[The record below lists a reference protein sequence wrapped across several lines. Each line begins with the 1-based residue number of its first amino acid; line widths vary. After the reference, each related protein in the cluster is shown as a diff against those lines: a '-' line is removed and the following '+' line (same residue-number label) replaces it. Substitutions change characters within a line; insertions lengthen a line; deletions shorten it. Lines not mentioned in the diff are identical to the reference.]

1 MKTNLTVML
10 SAADSAEGMLRILI
24 FFVGLIMVLWG
35 INLFR
40 HAKSGKWT
48 KFQKAVDIVGL
59 LLFGILM
66 IMLLG
71 AFI

>member
-10 SAADSAEGMLRILI
+10 SAANSAEGMLRILI

-48 KFQKAVDIVGL
+48 KFQKAVDIIGL
-59 LLFGILM
+59 LLFSTLM
-66 IMLLG
+66 IMLLV
-71 AFI
+71 AMI

>member
-35 INLFR
+35 INIFR

-48 KFQKAVDIVGL
+48 KFQKAVDIIGL
-59 LLFGILM
+59 LLFGVLM

>member
-1 MKTNLTVML
+1 ML
-10 SAADSAEGMLRILI
+10 SARNSAEGALSMLILFI
-24 FFVGLIMVLWG
+24 GLIMVFWG

-59 LLFGILM
+59 IFFSILM
-66 IMLLG
+66 IMLLVVM
-71 AFI
+71 I

>member
-10 SAADSAEGMLRILI
+10 SAANSAEGMLRILI

-40 HAKSGKWT
+40 HAKSSKWT
-48 KFQKAVDIVGL
+48 KFQKAVDIIGL
-59 LLFGILM
+59 LLFGVLM
-66 IMLLG
+66 IMLLV
-71 AFI
+71 AMI

>member
-48 KFQKAVDIVGL
+48 KFQKAVDVIGL

-66 IMLLG
+66 IMLLV
-71 AFI
+71 AMI

>member
-48 KFQKAVDIVGL
+48 KFQKAVDIIGL
-59 LLFGILM
+59 FLFGILM
-66 IMLLG
+66 IMLLV
-71 AFI
+71 AMI

>member
-10 SAADSAEGMLRILI
+10 SVADSAEGMLRILI

-48 KFQKAVDIVGL
+48 KFQKAVDIIGL

-66 IMLLG
+66 IMLLV
-71 AFI
+71 AMI

>member
-48 KFQKAVDIVGL
+48 KFQKAVDIIGL
-59 LLFGILM
+59 LLFGTLM

>member
-48 KFQKAVDIVGL
+48 KFQKAVDVIGL
-59 LLFGILM
+59 LLFGTLM
-66 IMLLG
+66 IMLLV
-71 AFI
+71 AMI

>member
-24 FFVGLIMVLWG
+24 FFVGLIMVFWG

-48 KFQKAVDIVGL
+48 KFQKAVDIIGL

>member
-10 SAADSAEGMLRILI
+10 SAANSAEGMLRILI

-48 KFQKAVDIVGL
+48 KFQKAVDIIGL

-66 IMLLG
+66 IMLLV
-71 AFI
+71 AMI

>member
-10 SAADSAEGMLRILI
+10 FAADSAEGMLRILI

-48 KFQKAVDIVGL
+48 KFQKAVDIIGL

-66 IMLLG
+66 IMLLV
-71 AFI
+71 AMI

>member
-48 KFQKAVDIVGL
+48 KFQKAVDIIGL

-66 IMLLG
+66 IMLLVVLV
-71 AFI
+71 

>member
-48 KFQKAVDIVGL
+48 KFQKTVDIIGL
-59 LLFGILM
+59 LLFGTLM
-66 IMLLG
+66 IMLLV
-71 AFI
+71 AMI

>member
-48 KFQKAVDIVGL
+48 KFQKAVDIIGL
-59 LLFGILM
+59 LLFGVLM
-66 IMLLG
+66 IMLLV
-71 AFI
+71 AMI

>member
-1 MKTNLTVML
+1 ML
-10 SAADSAEGMLRILI
+10 SARNSAEGALNMLILFI
-24 FFVGLIMVLWG
+24 GLIMVFWG

-59 LLFGILM
+59 IFFGILM
-66 IMLLG
+66 IMLLVVM
-71 AFI
+71 I

>member
-1 MKTNLTVML
+1 MKTNLTAML

-48 KFQKAVDIVGL
+48 KFQKAVDIIGL

-66 IMLLG
+66 IMLLV
-71 AFI
+71 AMI

>member
-10 SAADSAEGMLRILI
+10 SAANSAEGMLRILI

-48 KFQKAVDIVGL
+48 KFQKAVDIIGL
-59 LLFGILM
+59 LLFGTLM
-66 IMLLG
+66 IMLIV
-71 AFI
+71 AMI

>member
-1 MKTNLTVML
+1 ML
-10 SAADSAEGMLRILI
+10 SAANSAEGMLRILI

-48 KFQKAVDIVGL
+48 KFQKAVDVIGL

-66 IMLLG
+66 IMLLV
-71 AFI
+71 AMI

>member
-10 SAADSAEGMLRILI
+10 SAAGSAEGMLRILI

-48 KFQKAVDIVGL
+48 KFQKAVDIIGL
-59 LLFGILM
+59 LLFGTLM
-66 IMLLG
+66 IMLLV
-71 AFI
+71 AMI

>member
-1 MKTNLTVML
+1 MKTNLTAML
-10 SAADSAEGMLRILI
+10 SAGNSAEGMLRILI

-48 KFQKAVDIVGL
+48 KFQKAVDIIGL
-59 LLFGILM
+59 LLFGTLM
-66 IMLLG
+66 IMLLV
-71 AFI
+71 AMI

>member
-10 SAADSAEGMLRILI
+10 SAGNSAEGMLKLLI

-40 HAKSGKWT
+40 HYKSGKWT
-48 KFQKAVDIVGL
+48 KFQKVVDIVGL
-59 LLFGILM
+59 LLFGTLM
-66 IMLLG
+66 IMLLV
-71 AFI
+71 AMI

>member
-10 SAADSAEGMLRILI
+10 SAANSAEGMLRILI

-48 KFQKAVDIVGL
+48 KFQKAVDIIGL
-59 LLFGILM
+59 LLFGTLM
-66 IMLLG
+66 IMLLV
-71 AFI
+71 AMI

>member
-10 SAADSAEGMLRILI
+10 SAGNSAEGMLRILI

-59 LLFGILM
+59 LFFGVLM
-66 IMLLG
+66 IMLLVVL
-71 AFI
+71 I

>member
-10 SAADSAEGMLRILI
+10 SAANSAEGMLRILI

-35 INLFR
+35 VNLFR

-48 KFQKAVDIVGL
+48 KFQKAVDIIGL
-59 LLFGILM
+59 LLFGTLM
-66 IMLLG
+66 IMLLV
-71 AFI
+71 AMI

>member
-10 SAADSAEGMLRILI
+10 SAANSAEGMLRILI

-48 KFQKAVDIVGL
+48 KFQKAVDIIGL

>member
-10 SAADSAEGMLRILI
+10 SAGNSAEGMLRILI
-24 FFVGLIMVLWG
+24 FFVGLIMVFWG

-48 KFQKAVDIVGL
+48 KFQKAVDIIGL
-59 LLFGILM
+59 LLFGTLM
-66 IMLLG
+66 IMLLV
-71 AFI
+71 AMI